1 VGCHSLT
8 SSGLFLNK
16 DAMTSYGGYP
26 RIMQRGL
33 WSWIR
38 KDSPWHEM
46 SGDVKVRRLLRPFS
60 LPTVG
65 LSLDWSVGACF
76 SMSAQS

>member
-1 VGCHSLT
+1 
-8 SSGLFLNK
+8 
-16 DAMTSYGGYP
+16 
-26 RIMQRGL
+26 MQRGL